1 MSQAFAQATQAV
13 APASTPPNS
22 PLAAFVSFAPFI
34 AIMILFYFLM
44 IHPQNKERKKKE
56 EALRAI
62 QRGDRVLTRG
72 GIYGT
77 VADIKED
84 ILILKIN
91 ENNKVEVERSFVE
104 TVLKNP

>member
-1 MSQAFAQATQAV
+1 MGQAFAQVGQAV
-13 APASTPPNS
+13 SPASEVPSS
-22 PLAAFVSFAPFI
+22 PLAAFISFAPFI
-34 AIMILFYFLM
+34 AIMVLFYFLM
-44 IHPQNKERKKKE
+44 IYPQNKERKKRE
-56 EALRAI
+56 DMLRAI

-91 ENNKVEVERSFVE
+91 ENNKVEMDRSFVE
-104 TVLKNP
+104 TVIKTM